1 MTHSRIRIQTE
12 TFNIARLLPTS
23 SPKRF
28 VANER
33 DEIRNETKLFLGNA
47 PAFIFLLSFT
57 IPPRKE
63 RAERERER
71 ERERETIFG
80 SEDGVII
87 AQTHR
92 TRREFMD
99 LVITSSP
106 KFSFLSLSLSL
117 SLCIQKELSRGHRD
131 TKKNSLPLSFSS
143 GSDGF
148 FKSYFDLSLENVG
161 VMYCHHRHL
170 RGLAGSRACFPRPK
184 NAHSARAISFFL
196 YLFHG
201 KCLAQLGFVC

>member
-1 MTHSRIRIQTE
+1 MH
-12 TFNIARLLPTS
+12 IARLFPTS

-71 ERERETIFG
+71 ERETIFG
-80 SEDGVII
+80 SEGGVII

-117 SLCIQKELSRGHRD
+117 SLSVSRKNFPEDTEIQKKTLPP
-131 TKKNSLPLSFSS
+131 SL
-143 GSDGF
+143 F
-148 FKSYFDLSLENVG
+148 FFW
-161 VMYCHHRHL
+161 L
-170 RGLAGSRACFPRPK
+170 RR
-184 NAHSARAISFFL
+184 FL
-196 YLFHG
+196 
-201 KCLAQLGFVC
+201 